1 MGVDHKRVLVTA
13 LVAAEPQ
20 VGQDYFL
27 FCVRDGD
34 FRDEDLLRAGA
45 AFLGAGLAR
54 RGAAAR
60 GELGAGRGAFG
71 AETRRTSGAG
81 AR

>member
-20 VGQDYFL
+20 VRQGYFL

-34 FRDEDLLRAGA
+34 FRDEDLPRADA

-54 RGAAAR
+54 RGVADR
-60 GELGAGRGAFG
+60 DELAAGRAVFG
-71 AETRRTSGAG
+71 AETRRTSGTG